1 MKDKFEVVTC
11 GRHNTTE
18 NQKFFVKLGSSMQ
31 GAEGDTFEEAL
42 NKAHAAA
49 RADVEKRVAALN
61 AAFAGKLVMWPS
73 SPKPC
78 KDEMAVVSTYAGCSA
93 DQRMEIVATE
103 EKLYYVKCFCPRTP
117 DAGAP

>member
-1 MKDKFEVVTC
+1 MKDKMEALMVFAGELFGFEVVTC

-61 AAFAGKLVMWPS
+61 AALAGK
-73 SPKPC
+73 
-78 KDEMAVVSTYAGCSA
+78 
-93 DQRMEIVATE
+93 
-103 EKLYYVKCFCPRTP
+103 PRP
-117 DAGAP
+117 PRPEV